1 MEPVA
6 HFGLGQYAARF
17 IIVPWTDGEK
27 LTKVLDSEKD
37 VCFTNTIYNS

>member
-17 IIVPWTDGEK
+17 IIVAWTDGEK
-27 LTKVLDSEKD
+27 LTKVLDSEE
-37 VCFTNTIYNS
+37 FSLSF